1 MTINPIYR
9 CPIYLHPNVHNK
21 APLLLHLYH
30 IFDSVIQQARA
41 YSFSFP
47 VFSPRSALLLSLSV
61 PIFMYYCASHCHPS
75 GLLFRQPRRL
85 APFSTFK
92 SPPLPLLPLQ
102 SSTKQPPPYN
112 LIVFLHRTQRKFT
125 IPLKMTRFHSDSM
138 HCMILLIHRLPCSL
152 TNHHLIHPLL
162 LPHSQ
167 RA

>member
-1 MTINPIYR
+1 MYIT
-9 CPIYLHPNVHNK
+9 K
-21 APLLLHLYH
+21 LLFFFIHH

-47 VFSPRSALLLSLSV
+47 VVSPRGALLLTLSV

-92 SPPLPLLPLQ
+92 SPPPSPILLPLLPLQ
-102 SSTKQPPPYN
+102 SPAKQPPPYN